1 MSGDQAVGLAY
12 DFVAK
17 QNHSSARSRQLTAMN
32 ATPILPGLSPVGAK
46 PLTATFDAGRLSS
59 DGGLIVLREA
69 ARQLGLAEVITAPL
83 CDAREPVRVVHTYA
97 DMALARMLMISAG
110 YEDCD
115 DIDAL
120 RADPAL
126 KLACGRCPESGADLM
141 SQPTLSRLENLAQWR
156 ALARV
161 GLGLIDLFCRSFAH
175 APDRIVLDIDD
186 TEDAVH
192 GSQQLALFN
201 AHYDGYCFQPI
212 VIFEATSG
220 KPVAF
225 VLRPGKR
232 PSGEEAARV
241 LRHVIRRIR
250 RHWPRVEILVRGD
263 GHYGCEAVM
272 AKLEQTGCDYI
283 FGLPTNVRLNEI
295 AGPWRGLCEMRRKPR
310 DGKVRRFHQFQH
322 RAGTWSRTRSVIAR
336 VEATAL
342 GSDARFV
349 VTSLNGSG
357 KVLYQKIYCARG
369 RMENLIK
376 DLKLYTRA
384 DKTAC
389 HRWEANQFRLFLHM
403 GAYWLLHTLR
413 HAAPRR
419 SIWRGAT
426 FETIRRVF
434 IKIAVRVE
442 EMKSR
447 IRIAFPASYPHA
459 SMLVLL
465 TGSVAARA
473 P

>member
-1 MSGDQAVGLAY
+1 
-12 DFVAK
+12 
-17 QNHSSARSRQLTAMN
+17 MN

-69 ARQLGLAEVITAPL
+69 ARRLGVAEVITGPL
-83 CDAREPVRVVHTYA
+83 CDARERKRVVHTYA

-192 GSQQLALFN
+192 GAQQLALFN
-201 AHYDGYCFQPI
+201 AHYNGYCFQPI

-250 RHWPRVEILVRGD
+250 RRWPRVEVLVRGD

-272 AKLEQTGCDYI
+272 AGLEQTGCDYI
-283 FGLPTNVRLNEI
+283 FGLPTNVRLDEI
-295 AGPWRGLCEMRRKPR
+295 AGPWRGVCEMRRKPR
-310 DGKVRRFHQFQH
+310 EGKVRRFHQFQH
-322 RAGTWSRTRSVIAR
+322 RAPVPGAARVPSSPASRRRRSARTRASWSRAS
-336 VEATAL
+336 TAA
-342 GSDARFV
+342 ARFS
-349 VTSLNGSG
+349 T
-357 KVLYQKIYCARG
+357 
-369 RMENLIK
+369 
-376 DLKLYTRA
+376 
-384 DKTAC
+384 
-389 HRWEANQFRLFLHM
+389 
-403 GAYWLLHTLR
+403 
-413 HAAPRR
+413 RR
-419 SIWRGAT
+419 STAHAGAWRT
-426 FETIRRVF
+426 
-434 IKIAVRVE
+434 
-442 EMKSR
+442 
-447 IRIAFPASYPHA
+447 
-459 SMLVLL
+459 
-465 TGSVAARA
+465 
-473 P
+473 